1 MATATKLTLPQ
12 HHPLSLSLASTVAQ
26 GDSGSWSSSAPG
38 LAEILIDPITA
49 SPYAVK
55 QWRCLVGGPGLGAD
69 EDVAWGGEPRRPVCV
84 RVLGVEMSHPG
95 IDDLGCVVDSSF
107 WAAVLEDKVTLE
119 SIEKHLRVLLASE
132 PATADGSKPSD
143 LTKQKVDT
151 ISRFRTLHPENP
163 ILAPTATL
171 QTSHCH
177 PKIHA
182 FLDNPQSASLDF
194 ISSPTPG
201 VYTFE
206 LFPQEFCEQLVN
218 IIDAFEETTLPRRRP
233 NTMNNYGLVLTEIG
247 LEAYATSLLEKVIAP
262 LSARLWP
269 EEIFSTSLDAHH
281 TFCVEYRA
289 EELGKGDRNLD
300 MHHDA
305 SEVTLNVCLGR
316 GEFSASGLRFCGE
329 FGRADHRQSKL
340 QLQHS
345 LGRAVLHLGRHRH
358 GADDIASGERVNL
371 IVWARSS
378 AFRAAAAYGHV
389 PPDGYPKIPESGEV
403 HQVCLSKA
411 NDADYESRIKGETE
425 TATPAK
431 RKYTPF
437 NAPPKTCTK
446 F

>member
-1 MATATKLTLPQ
+1 MAAASLTLPQ
-12 HHPLSLSLASTVAQ
+12 HHPLSLSLAASP
-26 GDSGSWSSSAPG
+26 SGSWTSSAPG
-38 LAEILIDPITA
+38 LAEISIEPDSR
-49 SPYAVK
+49 SPYSCK
-55 QWRCLVGGPGLGAD
+55 TWLCLVGGAGLGAD
-69 EDVAWGGEPRRPVCV
+69 EDVLFGGDPRRPVCV

-95 IDDLGCVVDSSF
+95 IDDLGCVVDAKF
-107 WAAVLEDKVTLE
+107 WAAVLKDDEVTLAL
-119 SIEKHLRVLLASE
+119 IEKHLRILLSVEAE
-132 PATADGSKPSD
+132 TADGSTPSD
-143 LTKQKVDT
+143 LTKQKVGT
-151 ISRFRTLHPENP
+151 ITKFRNLKPANNSA
-163 ILAPTATL
+163 ILASTATL
-171 QTSHCH
+171 NPDHCH
-177 PKIHA
+177 PDLSA
-182 FLDNPQSASLDF
+182 FLSSPTTASLDF

-206 LFPQEFCEQLVN
+206 LFPPPFCAELVA
-218 IIDAFEETTLPRRRP
+218 IIDAFEATTLPRRRP

-247 LEAYATSLLEKVIAP
+247 LEAYATSLLERIIAP

-269 EEIFSTSLDAHH
+269 EEVFSTSLDAHH

-329 FGRADHRQSKL
+329 FGKADHRQSKL

-389 PPDGYPKIPESGEV
+389 NPDGYPKKPESGEV

-411 NDADYESRIKGETE
+411 NDADYEARVKITE
-425 TATPAK
+425 TDTTTLAK

-437 NAPPKTCTK
+437 SAPPKSCAK